1 MENQYLIQESLLQ
14 AIHDY
19 LLSQPMRQVEGL
31 VGALRNVQ
39 KHDEE
44 KTDDVSTAS

>member
-1 MENQYLIQESLLQ
+1 MEPKYLIPESLIK

-31 VGALRNVQ
+31 VGALRNVP
-39 KHDEE
+39 KHDD
-44 KTDDVSTAS
+44 KTSDDVSIAS